1 MPVPVVLRVP
11 AGVTRLLCTL
21 NFVGLDAVA
30 RQPHDLTSL
39 RPGFET
45 IRCFVW
51 LPLRFLL
58 EMAGDLGCHYAIMSK
73 EKCCH
78 E

>member
-51 LPLRFLL
+51 LPL
-58 EMAGDLGCHYAIMSK
+58 
-73 EKCCH
+73 
-78 E
+78 